1 MRINVDVVAPD
12 VPRSSWLRKEAVV
25 FDNSPNCR
33 SDKRRS
39 LQKNRRRRARISKS
53 LEGVAPS
60 ESGSS
65 CDTCFPR
72 LVDELYAQNS
82 RY

>member
-1 MRINVDVVAPD
+1 MRINVEVLAPD

-33 SDKRRS
+33 CDKRRS
-39 LQKNRRRRARISKS
+39 LRKKRRRRARMFTF

-60 ESGSS
+60 EYGGP
-65 CDTCFPR
+65 CETCFSS
-72 LVDELYAQNS
+72 LVEEFKD
-82 RY
+82 